1 MKFPTWIAAAA
12 SLALLVGCSSSRNP
26 GADEPPVAA
35 ALRDLND
42 LLRTTAGGHSP
53 TKLSDLDRHK
63 SMFSRAYE
71 AVKSGE
77 VVVLWGAAQKGEGE
91 TGKNEAVV
99 AYEKDAPTNGGYVLL
114 SAGSVK
120 KMTASEFAAAP
131 KAGKH

>member
-1 MKFPTWIAAAA
+1 MTVTMVRATEVSDVDA
-12 SLALLVGCSSSRNP
+12 SRSV
-26 GADEPPVAA
+26 
-35 ALRDLND
+35 
-42 LLRTTAGGHSP
+42 TIGG
-53 TKLSDLDRHK
+53 
-63 SMFSRAYE
+63 FY
-71 AVKSGE
+71 
-77 VVVLWGAAQKGEGE
+77 EGE